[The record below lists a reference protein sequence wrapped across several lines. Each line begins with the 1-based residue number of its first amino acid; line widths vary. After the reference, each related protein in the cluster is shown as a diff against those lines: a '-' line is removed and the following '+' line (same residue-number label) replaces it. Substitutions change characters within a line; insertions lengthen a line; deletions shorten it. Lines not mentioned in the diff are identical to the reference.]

1 MSENFLT
8 MRLLVGRYGICRLN
22 SNDLIP
28 EWVYKSSFLSV
39 TRTMDELSI
48 VCNEESIPNN
58 IKCEK
63 EWRVLMVEG
72 PLDFS
77 LIGILASISKILS
90 QNLISVFV
98 ISTYDTDYILVKNNA
113 INNAIEA
120 LVSEGY
126 RIVEER

>member
-1 MSENFLT
+1 
-8 MRLLVGRYGICRLN
+8 
-22 SNDLIP
+22 
-28 EWVYKSSFLSV
+28 
-39 TRTMDELSI
+39 
-48 VCNEESIPNN
+48 
-58 IKCEK
+58 
-63 EWRVLMVEG
+63 MVEG

-90 QNLISVFV
+90 QNRISVFV